1 MTNLLI
7 LRAINAGTPHQL
19 KMADLRD
26 WLQAVG
32 TTAIQTVG
40 NTGNCLFDCSET
52 LTVCREHI
60 ANLLATHVDFTQ
72 PFGLLTGTTY
82 LHELAQA
89 PTWWGTGTANQ
100 HMLLV
105 KLTTYAA
112 DQDTWLTSR
121 LTASDHVTIT
131 PHLIFWTVTGQDFRH
146 SAYGQLNGTPFYQQT
161 STRSYRTATRL
172 QALLTQRGAAACYT
186 K

>member
-26 WLQAVG
+26 WLQAAG
-32 TTAIQTVG
+32 ATAVQTVG

-52 LTVCREHI
+52 SAVCQAHM
-60 ANLLATHVDFTQ
+60 ANLLATHVDFAQ
-72 PFGLLTGTTY
+72 PFGLLTGAAY
-82 LHELAQA
+82 LHDMAQA
-89 PTWWGTGTANQ
+89 PNWWGSGPTNQ

-105 KLTTYAA
+105 KLTTYTA

-121 LTASDHVTIT
+121 LTVNDRVAIT
-131 PHLIFWTVTGQDFRH
+131 PHLIFWTVTGQDFRR
-146 SAYGQLNGTPFYQQT
+146 SAYGQLNGSPFYQQT
-161 STRSYRTATRL
+161 STRSYRTAMRL
-172 QALLTQRGAAACYT
+172 QTRLTQRGAAACYT